1 MALILLFISTT
12 SNIKSMLLFSSDFL
26 FSVKYESLGC
36 YRDKSFRAIPSLERS
51 DVLLEDSYWYQR
63 NDAIRKCAVAA
74 KVRGYQTFALQ
85 DGGMCVSSL
94 DANET
99 FWKYGRSQDCRN
111 DGKGGPWANQVYNLT
126 GTMEGTDIL

>member
-1 MALILLFISTT
+1 MAIILLFISTT
-12 SNIKSMLLFSSDFL
+12 SNIKSMLLFSSEFL
-26 FSVKYESLGC
+26 FSSKYESLGC

-51 DVLLEDSYWYQR
+51 DVLLEDSYSQR
-63 NDAIRKCAVAA
+63 NDAIRKCALAA
-74 KVRGYQTFALQ
+74 RVRGYQTFALQ
-85 DGGMCVSSL
+85 DGGMCVGSL

-99 FWKYGRSQDCRN
+99 FGKYGRSQDCRN